1 MGMVAQRIV
10 ETVRPLPED
19 VQRHLRLLTDDRRV
33 MLEKILRLEE
43 IIEAQAVEI
52 AKLRGR

>member
-1 MGMVAQRIV
+1 MGMVAQRIA

>member
-10 ETVRPLPED
+10 ETAKPLPED
-19 VQRHLRLLTDDRRV
+19 VQRHLRLLTNDRIK